1 MKGPKKRQQEVKTTT
16 IQVHSSLKN
25 ELDLLKI
32 MLGKDDLNALIA
44 ELAKFYV
51 DNKQIAID
59 PKIEAFLKKLKK

>member
-51 DNKQIAID
+51 VNKQIPID